1 MSTRDI
7 ATNRKALRD
16 YHILNRFEAGISLQ
30 GTEVKSIRAGLIN
43 LMGSFARLEEGEVMV
58 YGMDI
63 LPYARA
69 SHEQHEPKRTRKLL
83 LHRREIDKLHG
94 EVTIKGR
101 TLVPLRLYWKSGRVK
116 VELAVGKGKDNV
128 DKRQDLKAREVQ
140 REVAREVA
148 RRR

>member
-63 LPYARA
+63 QPYARA

-101 TLVPLRLYWKSGRVK
+101 TLVPLRMYWKSGRVK

>member
-63 LPYARA
+63 QPYARA